1 MFKNH
6 PKGLPVLFFTEMWER
21 FAYYLMLGI
30 FVLYMTDSERGGLG
44 FDTTYASEIY
54 GTFLALVYLTP
65 FIGGI
70 LADRYLGY
78 RKSVVI
84 GGLIMAIGYLG
95 VGLLPG
101 MTAFY
106 VSLGLVILGNGFF
119 KPNISSIVGR
129 LYKEGSPLK
138 DSGYNLFYM
147 GINIGAFVC
156 NFVAAILR
164 NRFGWG
170 WAFAA
175 AGIGMLI
182 GVTWFLFGQQKLE
195 GASDRGDGS
204 EIEKGVLLKLTL
216 TVFLPAAV
224 AGVIGFMLA
233 SRLDLG
239 ELLTPT
245 TTAFFFAVVPIVT
258 YYFAVWAR
266 APQHDRGPIAALLAI
281 FGVVVIFW
289 MVFHQNGNT
298 LTLWARD
305 NTDRAAGIV
314 SPVLEFF
321 GMNEIAP
328 DSYWSNVDPAEQPAP
343 GTTVNLISTELM
355 QSINPGFIIL
365 FTPLVVSFFA
375 WLRIRN
381 KEPSTPAKI
390 SYGLA
395 ITGVSALLMVL
406 AAMVTND
413 GAVKGSLGW
422 LVATYGVITIGE
434 LFLSPMGLSLVSK
447 LSPTRFTALMM
458 GGWFLSTAIGNK
470 MAGVIGE
477 LWERVD
483 SLQTIFWINGLSAFG
498 AALVIAL
505 MVPWIRRVMAE
516 HERQVIARN
525 AARGDE

>member
-1 MFKNH
+1 
-6 PKGLPVLFFTEMWER
+6 
-21 FAYYLMLGI
+21 
-30 FVLYMTDSERGGLG
+30 
-44 FDTTYASEIY
+44 
-54 GTFLALVYLTP
+54 
-65 FIGGI
+65 
-70 LADRYLGY
+70 
-78 RKSVVI
+78 VV
-84 GGLIMAIGYLG
+84 
-95 VGLLPG
+95 P
-101 MTAFY
+101 
-106 VSLGLVILGNGFF
+106 
-119 KPNISSIVGR
+119 
-129 LYKEGSPLK
+129 
-138 DSGYNLFYM
+138 
-147 GINIGAFVC
+147 
-156 NFVAAILR
+156 
-164 NRFGWG
+164 
-170 WAFAA
+170 
-175 AGIGMLI
+175 
-182 GVTWFLFGQQKLE
+182 
-195 GASDRGDGS
+195 
-204 EIEKGVLLKLTL
+204 L